1 MRNITWK
8 HFVSVVE
15 ENDGEVLPT
24 IGGQKTFRLQRTE
37 RGVCFTPRS
46 SGLPR
51 KLNSWDIERYLEVF
65 NDTNS
70 FNTSDY
76 TENFRNQSYVLAIIK
91 LIVGQRKKAKL
102 IDDGTGTNGEIDP
115 EFSAPEGKA
124 KVISH
129 RRRERSREL
138 VEMAK
143 ARFKAKHD
151 RLFCEVC
158 RFDFGKTYGEPDFI
172 EVHHL
177 IPLKDLKEGHR
188 TKLSDLAVVCPN
200 CHRMLHR
207 GDPWPSLD
215 ELRNRLRR

>member
-1 MRNITWK
+1 VKDITWNQ
-8 HFVSVVE
+8 FVRVVE
-15 ENDGEVLPT
+15 ENDREVLPT
-24 IGGQKTFRLQRTE
+24 IGGRKTFRLQRTE

-46 SGLPR
+46 SGFPR
-51 KLNSWDIERYLEVF
+51 KLNSWDIERYLAVF
-65 NDTNS
+65 NETKS

-91 LIVGQRKKAKL
+91 LIVGQGKRAKL
-102 IDDGTGTNGEIDP
+102 VDDGTSTSGEIDP
-115 EFSAPEGKA
+115 QFSAQEGKI
-124 KVISH
+124 KVLSH

-143 ARFKAKHD
+143 AKFKAEHR
-151 RLFCEVC
+151 RLFCQVC

-177 IPLKDLKEGHR
+177 IPLRDLKEGQR
-188 TKLSDLAVVCPN
+188 TKLSDLALVCPN

-207 GDPWPSLD
+207 GSLWPSLD
-215 ELRNRLRR
+215 ELRLRLKR